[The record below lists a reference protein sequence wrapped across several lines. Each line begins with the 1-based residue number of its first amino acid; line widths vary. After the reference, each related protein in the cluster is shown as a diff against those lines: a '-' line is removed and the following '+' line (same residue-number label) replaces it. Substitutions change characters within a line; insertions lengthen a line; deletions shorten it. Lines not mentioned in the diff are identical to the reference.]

1 MQESKVLVA
10 MQRYSTELTVLFR
23 REHLLKSRED
33 MCQGMLT
40 EINCRHM
47 YRLKKQ
53 TKVQKYRIICVT
65 STTGGGEMPGPR
77 WDLDQVRYGFSV
89 AWTLV
94 FSPSNDIIMIMIL

>member
-1 MQESKVLVA
+1 MQIH
-10 MQRYSTELTVLFR
+10 STELTVLFR
-23 REHLLKSRED
+23 REHLLKRRED

-65 STTGGGEMPGPR
+65 STIGGGEMPEPQ
-77 WDLDQVRYGFSV
+77 WDLDQVPYGFSV
-89 AWTLV
+89 ARTLMS
-94 FSPSNDIIMIMIL
+94 SPSMIL